1 MSADHYHQDH
11 LVQWHP
17 TILARLALV
26 PQRAINAYS
35 RDSTGAVADGT
46 YKDGD
51 LIIRF
56 NGCDTEL
63 KRSCEKEMDPYF
75 QLWAKKLK
83 NE

>member
-1 MSADHYHQDH
+1 M
-11 LVQWHP
+11 
-17 TILARLALV
+17 
-26 PQRAINAYS
+26 
-35 RDSTGAVADGT
+35 ADGT

-56 NGCDTEL
+56 NGCDTEPS
-63 KRSCEKEMDPYF
+63 RSCEKEMDPYY